1 MRKLLEVLIAQA
13 VVVALGGAVAIGLVT
28 AGSGTIAPRMLSF
41 PLVPAAP
48 DASVDAAVGALQ
60 GAFPGDDVWIE
71 GDEVFIT
78 FEHNTFDLRRA
89 SAVLGEHGFAT
100 NRFTMGRDLGLT
112 RLTERMTRAIRS
124 AAVLLLVMPAA
135 FLIAGLVLRRRLR
148 PDRRVRP
155 QPVRW
160 IVAAGVGGGIAL
172 ALAASGLGMLLDALG
187 RPIVEQP
194 LIDNIARSGTA
205 MPLVALLVAGLILA
219 PLGEEL
225 FYRGWVFPYLEAV
238 SAPLAFGASTL
249 LFAAI
254 HFNPAALPAYLLI
267 GFGLTV
273 LYRWSRSIWTP
284 ILAHATN
291 NAVAIGALLMAG

>member
-1 MRKLLEVLIAQA
+1 
-13 VVVALGGAVAIGLVT
+13 
-28 AGSGTIAPRMLSF
+28 MLSF

-48 DASVDAAVGALQ
+48 DASVEAAVGALQ
-60 GAFPGDDVWIE
+60 GAFPADDVWVE

-89 SAVLGEHGFAT
+89 SAVLGERGFAT

-112 RLTERMTRAIRS
+112 RLTERMTTAIRS

-148 PDRRVRP
+148 REQGFRQPPAVR
-155 QPVRW
+155 
-160 IVAAGVGGGIAL
+160 IVAAGIGGGVAL
-172 ALAASGLGMLLDALG
+172 ALAATGLGALLEALG

-194 LIDNIARSGTA
+194 LIEQIARADGA
-205 MPLVALLVAGLILA
+205 MPLLMLLVAGLVLA
-219 PLGEEL
+219 PIGEEL
-225 FYRGWVFPYLEAV
+225 FYRGWVFPYLEEFG
-238 SAPLAFGASTL
+238 APLAYGASTL

-254 HFNPAALPAYLLI
+254 HFHPPAVPAYLLM
-267 GFGLTV
+267 GVGLAA
-273 LYRWSRSIWTP
+273 LYHWSRSIWTP

-291 NAVAIGALLMAG
+291 NAIAIGTLVLAG